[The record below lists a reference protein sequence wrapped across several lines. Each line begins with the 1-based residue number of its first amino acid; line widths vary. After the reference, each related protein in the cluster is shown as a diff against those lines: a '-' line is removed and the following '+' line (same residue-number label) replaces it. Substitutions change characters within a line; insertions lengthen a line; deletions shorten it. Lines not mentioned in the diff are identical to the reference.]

1 MYTQFRNKMVE
12 GENIVKYFGCCSFKP
27 ARTPKQIAPAFK
39 NKWVE
44 NWYRYWFY
52 HTVPMVEERDES
64 RKIVKRYPLA
74 AKMGKNVFDCNP
86 EFPAMKNSKKL

>member
-1 MYTQFRNKMVE
+1 
-12 GENIVKYFGCCSFKP
+12 
-27 ARTPKQIAPAFK
+27 
-39 NKWVE
+39 
-44 NWYRYWFY
+44 
-52 HTVPMVEERDES
+52 MVEERDES